1 MNTAPRATRRG
12 LLGASGAT
20 LLAAGGAVSGC
31 GRTSRRPKVHRIP
44 PVARA
49 EDIHTLNGALD
60 LTNEAIAAYTAG
72 IPLLAGTAHS
82 AAKHFLDQELSHAG
96 ELFGLVKQA
105 GGKPVKPA
113 ASYDLGHPSRQSDVL
128 HLLLGL
134 ELEQINGYLAAIP
147 RLAPGQVRAAVAA
160 ILANDAQH
168 VAVLRQ
174 TLGVPP
180 LRGPL
185 VTGAG

>member
-1 MNTAPRATRRG
+1 MRIAGELDEGNVVFIVADDGWKYLSSGIYTRPVGRDRESGLHRLVVNTAPRATRRG

-113 ASYDLGHPSRQSDVL
+113 A
-128 HLLLGL
+128 
-134 ELEQINGYLAAIP
+134 EL
-147 RLAPGQVRAAVAA
+147 
-160 ILANDAQH
+160 
-168 VAVLRQ
+168 
-174 TLGVPP
+174 
-180 LRGPL
+180 
-185 VTGAG
+185 